1 MLRKVPKQASILQSA
16 SPRGSTAGGRIPK
29 HFCSCGAVE
38 STSSLNHQ
46 LCQTA
51 KPPSPPRPSPAAPG
65 VNMAPASERSTFL
78 DVWQL
83 KCAP

>member
-51 KPPSPPRPSPAAPG
+51 KPPSPP
-65 VNMAPASERSTFL
+65 APAR
-78 DVWQL
+78 QL
-83 KCAP
+83 PALTWRLQARGALFSMFGS